1 MVVVVLLLRKIA
13 QGGVRELVDFDAPGE
28 PFLVQKKSQATD
40 NDPVLNARNTWMF
53 SRDCFTLTW
62 VS

>member
-28 PFLVQKKSQATD
+28 PFLLIFWFKRKAKRQI
-40 NDPVLNARNTWMF
+40 M
-53 SRDCFTLTW
+53 TLF
-62 VS
+62 